1 MQFPYECQKCHK
13 RQEQAYG
20 IGKAPR
26 TVSCSCGGI
35 AKRIYETTGLV
46 FMVGG
51 NPIRK
56 STFGESL
63 KKRNMNASSK
73 LHGKKPPVRVTAY
86 DYGNGDIRDVK

>member
-1 MQFPYECQKCHK
+1 MIFPYECQKCNK
-13 RQEQAYG
+13 RQEQVYG

-26 TVSCSCGGI
+26 TVPCSCGGV

-51 NPIRK
+51 KPIRK

-63 KKRNMNASSK
+63 KKKNLDAAYRMK
-73 LHGKKPPVRVTAY
+73 GKKPPVRLVGY
-86 DYGNGDIRDVK
+86 DMAK